1 MTAMPNKY
9 LFLDRDIECYK
20 DEVKDVRREQFLRL
34 CEQCNNYKNQIL
46 SKEHPKQSTT
56 YMGIAVINLSLLY
69 VLTNQKQYLD
79 EAKRWIFITIDYP
92 HWGNAHLVDVDLS
105 ASWILFGLSLSYD

>member
-34 CEQCNNYKNQIL
+34 CEQFKNQIL